1 MAVEARIPP
10 AVQLTFERVA
20 YRVCLLAKLD
30 HDEWQFQVLELKA
43 HLQSRWREG
52 VDQGLS
58 TDQAEERAL
67 RMFGDLQT
75 VAKSLRKPWLVRLL
89 RYKNMR
95 SERLLVFLSAYVF
108 YAWMQVLDVH
118 YRHYMNN
125 QDVNLDQ
132 VMLPFSWGFFT
143 EGMGTF
149 FVGMLAVVSVLAVQW
164 RPVFAKS
171 HWKTLSQIRYL
182 AYVPIAFAIIQLG
195 LKPALLTW
203 DTFRL
208 YEAYLFYQGYCVLH
222 VLAVLAGWFG
232 IACLTAELF
241 GWNKRSGQNLGR
253 MITT

>member
-1 MAVEARIPP
+1 MAAEIRIPP

-52 VDQGLS
+52 IEQGLS

-67 RMFGDLQT
+67 QMFGELQT

-89 RYKNMR
+89 QYKNMR

-118 YRHYMNN
+118 YRHYLNN
-125 QDVNLDQ
+125 EDVSLDQ
-132 VMLPFSWGFFT
+132 VMLPFNWGFFT

-149 FVGMLAVVSVLAVQW
+149 FVGLLAVVSVLAV
-164 RPVFAKS
+164 
-171 HWKTLSQIRYL
+171 
-182 AYVPIAFAIIQLG
+182 FAIIQLG
-195 LKPALLTW
+195 LKPAILTW
-203 DTFRL
+203 NTFRL

-222 VLAVLAGWFG
+222 VLAALAGWFG

-241 GWNKRSGQNLGR
+241 GWNKRASQKLDG
-253 MITT
+253 MIAT

>member
-1 MAVEARIPP
+1 
-10 AVQLTFERVA
+10 
-20 YRVCLLAKLD
+20 
-30 HDEWQFQVLELKA
+30 
-43 HLQSRWREG
+43 
-52 VDQGLS
+52 
-58 TDQAEERAL
+58 
-67 RMFGDLQT
+67 
-75 VAKSLRKPWLVRLL
+75 
-89 RYKNMR
+89 MR

-195 LKPALLTW
+195 MKPALLTW